1 MKKFAKKMQEFC
13 KKFKNFMI
21 KMVIMQKRKF
31 CEKQMQNFSQN
42 ASKILGDIRQFIDLL
57 ENTFST
63 IKIFHLTTQIKSTKG

>member
-1 MKKFAKKMQEFC
+1 
-13 KKFKNFMI
+13 MI